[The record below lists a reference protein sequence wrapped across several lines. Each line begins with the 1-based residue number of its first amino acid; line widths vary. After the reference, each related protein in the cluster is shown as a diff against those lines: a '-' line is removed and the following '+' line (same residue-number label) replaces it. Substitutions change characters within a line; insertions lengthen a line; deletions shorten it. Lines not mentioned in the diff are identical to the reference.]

1 MTNPHAIEAA
11 GEANAARLPAERP
24 NLYADWAQPGA
35 ELQPFDAAPLADA
48 IDNLDRGISR
58 LIWGAVAVCAVAAL
72 ALFGGLS

>member
-24 NLYADWAQPGA
+24 DLYADWAIDGG

-58 LIWGAVAVCAVAAL
+58 LIWGAVAVCVVAAL